1 MNIGM
6 NPESDARH
14 VTDLLPDYVLDLLAH
29 EEQRLVSSHLS
40 VCHQC
45 RLAARRE
52 RQLVLAV
59 RDTFSAAT
67 QPDSKRLYALRPAM
81 SHSRSSLLPV
91 WQKPL
96 AATLLLLLV
105 ILGSLALQ
113 SRRSEAIWPA
123 ASPGVFAVTAS
134 VNDTV
139 TDTPTLAATST
150 ATEMAPQSSAP
161 PTPKPDRAPDRAPDS
176 APVSAAVRAVLSPRP
191 AVAPV
196 AVSPFFK

>member
-1 MNIGM
+1 MNISM
-6 NPESDARH
+6 NPESDTRH
-14 VTDLLPDYVLDLLAH
+14 VTAQLPDYVLDLLAC
-29 EEQRLVSSHLS
+29 EERRLVSSHLA
-40 VCHQC
+40 VCPQC
-45 RLAARRE
+45 RLAVRRE

-67 QPDSKRLYALRPAM
+67 QPDSKRLNSLRPAVPQ
-81 SHSRSSLLPV
+81 SRSDMVPL
-91 WQKPL
+91 WHKPL

-123 ASPGVFAVTAS
+123 TSPGLFAATAS

-139 TDTPTLAATST
+139 TDTPTLAVTST
-150 ATEMAPQSSAP
+150 ATELATQSPAP
-161 PTPKPDRAPDRAPDS
+161 PTPGPARP
-176 APVSAAVRAVLSPRP
+176 PVGAAVRAVLSPRP

-196 AVSPFFK
+196 AVSPFLK